1 MERALRWKTI
11 VVAFASILALAYLMP
26 SFVSDDA
33 LPSWYGR
40 LFTKKVKLGLDLQG
54 GLHIV
59 YRVDLDKVI
68 DDKAGELK
76 RDIEAKL
83 AEQKIGGHVETPRA
97 NAAAGIP
104 LGAVFIVLDTPED
117 KSKLDT
123 KFMDDYEEALSKMD
137 CSASHAQ
144 AICYRVAPEYADKQK
159 NSALDQPIKTSK
171 NRVDRSAVAHP
182 PTITKGDE

>member
-1 MERALRWKTI
+1 MERSLRIKTI
-11 VVAFASILALAYLMP
+11 VLLALVLLSGVYLLP
-26 SFVSDDA
+26 TFVAEDH
-33 LPSWYGR
+33 LPTW
-40 LFTKKVKLGLDLQG
+40 FTRIFDKRVKLGLDLQG

-104 LGAVFIVLDTPED
+104 LGAVFIVLDKPED

-137 CSASHAQ
+137 CS
-144 AICYRVAPEYADKQK
+144 
-159 NSALDQPIKTSK
+159 
-171 NRVDRSAVAHP
+171 
-182 PTITKGDE
+182 